1 MAKEKTNKVEETEV
15 KEPKQET
22 TKVDLRK
29 KAKDLTDN
37 ITKVNLAK
45 PPTIENEKV
54 EKEPVKEEEVVVVN
68 EEPKVEEEVKEEV
81 KEVPVIEEVTNEDP
95 VKIEVPKV
103 ELNESQEQTYNLS
116 EKLEKVQKFMNDT
129 GGDLNDYVN
138 LNRDVSKL
146 DDSEVLDEYYRTTK
160 SHLTPEERNFLL
172 EDTFGID
179 EEVDDNKAIRKKK
192 IALKEPVAEA
202 RAHLDRQKSK

>member
-1 MAKEKTNKVEETEV
+1 M
-15 KEPKQET
+15 
-22 TKVDLRK
+22 
-29 KAKDLTDN
+29 
-37 ITKVNLAK
+37 
-45 PPTIENEKV
+45 
-54 EKEPVKEEEVVVVN
+54 VVVN

-146 DDSEVLDEYYRTTK
+146 DD
-160 SHLTPEERNFLL
+160 
-172 EDTFGID
+172 
-179 EEVDDNKAIRKKK
+179 
-192 IALKEPVAEA
+192 
-202 RAHLDRQKSK
+202 

>member
-54 EKEPVKEEEVVVVN
+54 EKEPV
-68 EEPKVEEEVKEEV
+68 
-81 KEVPVIEEVTNEDP
+81 
-95 VKIEVPKV
+95 
-103 ELNESQEQTYNLS
+103 
-116 EKLEKVQKFMNDT
+116 
-129 GGDLNDYVN
+129 
-138 LNRDVSKL
+138 
-146 DDSEVLDEYYRTTK
+146 
-160 SHLTPEERNFLL
+160 
-172 EDTFGID
+172 
-179 EEVDDNKAIRKKK
+179 
-192 IALKEPVAEA
+192 
-202 RAHLDRQKSK
+202 